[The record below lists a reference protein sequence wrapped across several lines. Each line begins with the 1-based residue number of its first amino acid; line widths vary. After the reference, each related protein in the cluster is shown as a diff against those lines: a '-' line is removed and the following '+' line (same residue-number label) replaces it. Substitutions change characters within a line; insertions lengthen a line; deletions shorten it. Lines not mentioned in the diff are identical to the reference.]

1 MSKYLNY
8 FIGGIWLISALSC
21 AQAAEQT
28 NKKSDAVDSASS
40 SVEPGAPETIEQR
53 AQKAGGLVQQRL
65 EQEKKSQHDPFVIT
79 AYRPNYVLPVKY
91 TPHPD
96 QANYIDSGDP
106 NDRLDSTEVKFQVSF
121 KIPVAYDV
129 VGKNSSL
136 WVAYTQQ
143 SFWQAYN
150 SKISSPFRESN
161 YEPEVFLQFN
171 RPNSDE
177 KGMKFSLWRV
187 GLDHQSNGRSRPA
200 SRSWNRLYAEMV
212 FESEHNVV
220 SIKPWYRFPES
231 ASSDDNPNIEKYYG
245 YGELNVV
252 HVWHDLSIDVMLR
265 NNLRRENKGAVQ
277 LGVSFPLWGRLRGY
291 VQYFNGYG
299 ESLIDYNQSTQS
311 LGVGVMLTNWL

>member
-1 MSKYLNY
+1 MSKYLDY
-8 FIGGIWLISALSC
+8 FVGGIWLISALNC
-21 AQAAEQT
+21 AQAAEPA
-28 NKKSDAVDSASS
+28 KKADTTDDASS
-40 SVEPGAPETIEQR
+40 SVEPQAPEAIETR
-53 AQKAGGLVQQRL
+53 AKKAGGLVQQRL
-65 EQEKKSQHDPFVIT
+65 DREKKTQHDPFVIT
-79 AYRPNYVLPVKY
+79 PYRPNYVLPVKY

-96 QANYIDSGDP
+96 QANYVDSDDP

-161 YEPEVFLQFN
+161 YEPEVFMQFN
-171 RPNSDE
+171 RPNRDE
-177 KGMKFSLWRV
+177 KGMKFSLWRL
-187 GLDHQSNGRSRPA
+187 GLDHQSNGRSRPE
-200 SRSWNRLYAEMV
+200 SRSWNRIYAEMV

-220 SIKPWYRFPES
+220 SIKPWYRIPES
-231 ASSDDNPNIEKYYG
+231 ASNDDNPNIEKYYG

-252 HVWHDLSIDVMLR
+252 HVWHDLSFDMMLR
-265 NNLRRENKGAVQ
+265 NNLRQENKGAVQ
-277 LGVSFPLWGRLRGY
+277 VGVSFPLWGRLRGY

-299 ESLIDYNQSTQS
+299 ESLIDYNQNTES
-311 LGVGVMLTNWL
+311 LGIGVMLTNWL